1 MLRRSYPRGP
11 EILAVFLLGLGLVWS
26 SWAEESPA
34 FQAARERMVSQDIA
48 RLGWAREGVKDETV
62 LKAMRAVLR
71 HEFVPEGARENAYAD
86 RPLPIG
92 HGQTISQPYIVA
104 YMTEMLQ
111 LKPGHRV
118 LEIGTGSGYQ
128 AAVLAE
134 ITARVYSIEIIKP
147 LAERAAETLKK
158 QGYDTVEVRQGD
170 GYFGWPEQGPFDAI
184 IVTAAASHIP
194 PPLVEQ
200 LKPGGRMAIPVGP
213 PLQTQSL
220 ILVEKQEDGA
230 LRRRTVMPVRFVPL
244 TRAKAETE

>member
-1 MLRRSYPRGP
+1 MFTDSFTSELRR
-11 EILAVFLLGLGLVWS
+11 AVVCVVIVLVAWGAF
-26 SWAEESPA
+26 AEDTDTYKA
-34 FQAARERMVSQDIA
+34 ERMRMVEHDIA
-48 RLGWAREGVKDETV
+48 RSGWAREGVKDKNV
-62 LKAMRAVLR
+62 LEAMRTLLR
-71 HEFVPEGARENAYAD
+71 HEFVPAARRDEAYGD

-104 YMTEMLQ
+104 YMTEMLK
-111 LKPGHRV
+111 LEPDFKV

-134 ITARVYSIEIIKP
+134 IVKQVYTIEIIEP
-147 LAERAAETLKK
+147 LAKRAAQTLKE
-158 QGYDTVEVRQGD
+158 QGYENVTVKHGD

-213 PLQTQSL
+213 PLQTQNL
-220 ILVEKQEDGA
+220 ILVERLEDGTI
-230 LRRRTVMPVRFVPL
+230 RRKSVMPVRFVPL
-244 TRAKAETE
+244 TRQEDTE

>member
-1 MLRRSYPRGP
+1 
-11 EILAVFLLGLGLVWS
+11 VWGA
-26 SWAEESPA
+26 WAEDSPD
-34 FQAARERMVSQDIA
+34 FQAARERMIAQDIA
-48 RLGWAREGVKDETV
+48 RGGWAREGVRDETV
-62 LKAMRAVLR
+62 MKAMRTVLR

-134 ITARVYSIEIIKP
+134 ITAGVYSIEIIKP
-147 LAERAAETLKK
+147 LAARAAETLKK
-158 QGYDTVEVRQGD
+158 QGYDAVEVKHGD

-230 LRRRTVMPVRFVPL
+230 LRRRSVMPVRFVPL
-244 TRAKAETE
+244 TRGKAEAE

>member
-1 MLRRSYPRGP
+1 
-11 EILAVFLLGLGLVWS
+11 
-26 SWAEESPA
+26 
-34 FQAARERMVSQDIA
+34 
-48 RLGWAREGVKDETV
+48 
-62 LKAMRAVLR
+62 
-71 HEFVPEGARENAYAD
+71 
-86 RPLPIG
+86 
-92 HGQTISQPYIVA
+92 
-104 YMTEMLQ
+104 MTEMLQ

-134 ITARVYSIEIIKP
+134 ITAGVYSIEIIKP
-147 LAERAAETLKK
+147 LAARAAETLKK
-158 QGYDTVEVRQGD
+158 QGYDAVEVKHGD

-230 LRRRTVMPVRFVPL
+230 LRRRSVMPVRFVPL
-244 TRAKAETE
+244 TRGKAEAE